1 MKTSMDDGAGRMTT
15 HARVRVI
22 AGVLAVVLCAAS
34 MFCAHFAGTYGR
46 WEDAGNGAEDESL
59 AFEGFGR
66 VARAALGNLAVG
78 QGYGMYGGG
87 DGGGGAGAEGEGW
100 TVRTTVFM
108 RAAKVL
114 ACASAACAVAAVSAA
129 GEPEGATTMH
139 GGGVAKA
146 TSPRSVAT
154 KPTAKFHRGDDN
166 GAESPRS
173 VGGSPRTPGSESGRR
188 GGRSLEEVARAKELA
203 KERKRQARAEQ
214 ELIAKKEEED
224 RAEIAALVVQER
236 AKREARRAKEEELAR
251 KMREEE
257 EARVAEALAAS
268 LESLEEEKRKLREE
282 QEQEREAAEKD
293 TMHSTGS
300 GSGSGSKPSSPRVAN
315 GGGKGGVAGGG
326 GGGGGGGGEKKS
338 SPPQKGPPAPPRSQ
352 GLTLRVIPTPRTSQ
366 AARAAPPSSAPL
378 LKRPTVA
385 AAAAPPPPPL
395 PSGPPPLPSGPPPLP
410 AGPPPAYARKAHPA
424 PEPPMRPTFGAGVS
438 GDVTMGAMQPLSPR
452 SPSGG
457 VVPPPGFESL
467 APATPPS
474 HRADLSA
481 DWSHVDST
489 IASFL
494 ESTADAIEDD
504 DPFIMAARSSNYDD
518 IFSTRISDV
527 DITPRLPTSSDN
539 NNNNRAAATTTAGTK
554 DGAQPPLPPTPHPEV
569 LAAVLGDVI

>member
-1 MKTSMDDGAGRMTT
+1 MKVASAMTTT
-15 HARVRVI
+15 HARVRAI
-22 AGVLAVVLCAAS
+22 AGTLAVVLCAAA
-34 MFCAHFAGTYGR
+34 MFCARFAGARGGPP
-46 WEDAGNGAEDESL
+46 WEGAGASESESESL

-78 QGYGMYGGG
+78 THGYGKDDRVGMYGREGEGVEGGG
-87 DGGGGAGAEGEGW
+87 DDGW
-100 TVRTTVFM
+100 TVRTTMFM

-114 ACASAACAVAAVSAA
+114 ACASAACAVAAVSAV
-129 GEPEGATTMH
+129 GEPEGVSTAH
-139 GGGVAKA
+139 VGGVAKA
-146 TSPRSVAT
+146 TSPRSVVT
-154 KPTAKFHRGDDN
+154 KPTTKFKQGDSD
-166 GAESPRS
+166 GAESPRGG

-236 AKREARRAKEEELAR
+236 AKREARRAEEELAR
-251 KMREEE
+251 RMREKE

-268 LESLEEEKRKLREE
+268 LESLEEEKRKLREQ
-282 QEQEREAAEKD
+282 QEKEKEREAAEKD

-300 GSGSGSKPSSPRVAN
+300 GSGSGSGSKTSSPRVTN
-315 GGGKGGVAGGG
+315 GGGK
-326 GGGGGGGGEKKS
+326 GGGGGGEKKS
-338 SPPQKGPPAPPRSQ
+338 SPPHKGAPAPPRSQ
-352 GLTLRVIPTPRTSQ
+352 GLTLRFIPTPRTSQ
-366 AARAAPPSSAPL
+366 AAARAASPAVPPPL
-378 LKRPTVA
+378 QGATVTA
-385 AAAAPPPPPL
+385 AATQAPPPPL
-395 PSGPPPLPSGPPPLP
+395 HPSRPPPLPSGPPPLP
-410 AGPPPAYARKAHPA
+410 AGPPPAYARKVHPT
-424 PEPPMRPTFGAGVS
+424 PEPMHPTFGTGVS

-457 VVPPPGFESL
+457 IVPPPGFESL
-467 APATPPS
+467 APAAAPS
-474 HRADLSA
+474 HSADVSA

-494 ESTADAIEDD
+494 ESTADTIEDD

-518 IFSTRISDV
+518 IFSARISDV

-539 NNNNRAAATTTAGTK
+539 NHAAKKVGTK
-554 DGAQPPLPPTPHPEV
+554 VSAQPPLPPTPHPEV

>member
-1 MKTSMDDGAGRMTT
+1 MKVASAMTTT
-15 HARVRVI
+15 HARVRAI
-22 AGVLAVVLCAAS
+22 AGTLAVVFCAAA
-34 MFCAHFAGTYGR
+34 MFCARFAGARGGPP
-46 WEDAGNGAEDESL
+46 WESAGAGESESETL

-78 QGYGMYGGG
+78 THPGYGKDDRVGMYGREGEG
-87 DGGGGAGAEGEGW
+87 VEGGGEDGW
-100 TVRTTVFM
+100 TVRTTMFM

-114 ACASAACAVAAVSAA
+114 ACASAACAVAAVSAV
-129 GEPEGATTMH
+129 GEPEGVSKAH
-139 GGGVAKA
+139 VGGVAKA
-146 TSPRSVAT
+146 TSPRSVVT
-154 KPTAKFHRGDDN
+154 KPTTKFKQGDSD
-166 GAESPRS
+166 GAESPRG
-173 VGGSPRTPGSESGRR
+173 VGGGSPRTPGSESGRR

-236 AKREARRAKEEELAR
+236 AKREARRAEEELAR
-251 KMREEE
+251 RMREKE

-268 LESLEEEKRKLREE
+268 LESLEEEKRKLREQQE
-282 QEQEREAAEKD
+282 QEKEREAAEKD

-300 GSGSGSKPSSPRVAN
+300 GSGSGSGSKTSSPRVTN
-315 GGGKGGVAGGG
+315 GGGK
-326 GGGGGGGGEKKS
+326 GGGGGGEKKS
-338 SPPQKGPPAPPRSQ
+338 SPPHKGAPAPPRSQ
-352 GLTLRVIPTPRTSQ
+352 GLTLRFIPTPRTSQ
-366 AARAAPPSSAPL
+366 AAARAASPAVPPPL
-378 LKRPTVA
+378 QGATVTA
-385 AAAAPPPPPL
+385 AATQAPPPPL
-395 PSGPPPLPSGPPPLP
+395 PPSRPPPLPSGPPPLP
-410 AGPPPAYARKAHPA
+410 AGPPPAYARKVHPT
-424 PEPPMRPTFGAGVS
+424 PEPMHPTFGTGVS

-457 VVPPPGFESL
+457 IVPPPGFESL
-467 APATPPS
+467 APAAAPS
-474 HRADLSA
+474 HRADVSA

-494 ESTADAIEDD
+494 ESTADTIEDD

-518 IFSTRISDV
+518 IFSARISDV

-539 NNNNRAAATTTAGTK
+539 NHAAKKVGTK
-554 DGAQPPLPPTPHPEV
+554 DSAQPPLPPTPHPEV